1 MFFDPIRHLLLWVEN
16 VVTNCNGN
24 YDSAH
29 KVRVFILT
37 KILRRANAGL
47 VLYPEMIYQT
57 QLTLLYGND
66 TGQKVLRL

>member
-47 VLYPEMIYQT
+47 VLYPEMI
-57 QLTLLYGND
+57 
-66 TGQKVLRL
+66 